1 MRRRSEHGEIARL
14 GGRLGGGRCG
24 DDDLWRQRYGGRGG
38 HRTEIPRG
46 SSLPRGA
53 GDEQPRDGVCG
64 RARPRPSALVR
75 KRRIGMTDDERGR
88 FFEDFTVGDVYRHA
102 KGRTLSETDNTWFT
116 LLTCNTNEIHFNA
129 DYAAQTE
136 FGKPLM
142 NSALTL
148 ALVTGLSV
156 PDISRHIVANLGWDK
171 VRLPAPVFA
180 GDTIY
185 AQSEVLETRPSK
197 SRPGQGV
204 VRAKTLGFK
213 QDGTVVIEFE
223 RSVLVYSRESAPRHP
238 TPSPR

>member
-1 MRRRSEHGEIARL
+1 M
-14 GGRLGGGRCG
+14 
-24 DDDLWRQRYGGRGG
+24 
-38 HRTEIPRG
+38 TEVEG
-46 SSLPRGA
+46 
-53 GDEQPRDGVCG
+53 
-64 RARPRPSALVR
+64 
-75 KRRIGMTDDERGR
+75 GR
-88 FFEDFTVGDVYRHA
+88 FFEDFKVGDVYRHET
-102 KGRTLSETDNTWFT
+102 GRTLTETDNTWFT

-142 NSALTL
+142 NSGLTL

-204 VRAKTLGFK
+204 VRVRTVGYK

-223 RSVLVYSRESAPRHP
+223 RTVLVHSRQTAPHRK
-238 TPSPR
+238 TPSPTIPTGGRENT

>member
-1 MRRRSEHGEIARL
+1 MKDGDP
-14 GGRLGGGRCG
+14 GR
-24 DDDLWRQRYGGRGG
+24 Y
-38 HRTEIPRG
+38 
-46 SSLPRGA
+46 
-53 GDEQPRDGVCG
+53 
-64 RARPRPSALVR
+64 
-75 KRRIGMTDDERGR
+75 
-88 FFEDFTVGDVYRHA
+88 FEDFKVGDVYRHGM
-102 KGRTLSETDNTWFT
+102 GRTLTETDNTWFT

-129 DYAAQTE
+129 DYAAHTE

-185 AQSEVLETRPSK
+185 AESEVVETRPSK

-204 VRAKTLGFK
+204 VHGAFGDLVESGSECSWYVDGGIEV
-213 QDGTVVIEFE
+213 QAQGTVKCLSDLAGHALHGELQ
-223 RSVLVYSRESAPRHP
+223 SSTLDD
-238 TPSPR
+238 